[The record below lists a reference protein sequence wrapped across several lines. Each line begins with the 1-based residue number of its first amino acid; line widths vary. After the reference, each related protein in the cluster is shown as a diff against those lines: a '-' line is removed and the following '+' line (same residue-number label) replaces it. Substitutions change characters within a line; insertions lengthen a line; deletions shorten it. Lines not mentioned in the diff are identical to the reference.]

1 MNKSDAILR
10 LLMEIKLELKEVK
23 EGTVKMIFLYRFD
36 LKDNGIDFILH
47 EKIAANMLPYYEE
60 MLRSLVASLAENLS
74 FYRAFSKHPTIL
86 TGKILDN
93 NKLEIMLIEGLGQY
107 IDVYTKNQ
115 IIFESGKLIA
125 DILIKVMDHYTLQR

>member
-1 MNKSDAILR
+1 MK
-10 LLMEIKLELKEVK
+10 KETITNLYIRIVK
-23 EGTVKMIFLYRFD
+23 EGAVKMIFLYRFD
-36 LKDNGIDFILH
+36 LKDNGIDFVLN
-47 EKIAANMLPYYEE
+47 EQIAADMLPYYEE
-60 MLRSLVASLAENLS
+60 MLRPLVASLAETLS

-93 NKLEIMLIEGLGQY
+93 NELEIMLSEGLGQY

-125 DILIKVMDHYTLQR
+125 DILIKVMDHYTLHR